1 MTVPSM
7 GNQFLTIESKPGE
20 VYLEKTVLDG
30 GRHEELRPLS

>member
-7 GNQFLTIESKPGE
+7 GNQFLIESKLGE
-20 VYLEKTVLDG
+20 VYWEKTVLDG